1 MNAATT
7 LARTRKA
14 SMTVQ
19 TKAAP
24 IVIRLWVLRD
34 GDWAEQE
41 CGGVDA
47 RFSMRC
53 KLEAEGFKTKLTEVK
68 PKKPVMRVTKQV
80 WFEQREGYGWLMRG
94 TEIAYNV
101 FPDAVYTAGGDSV
114 TLASLPKK
122 VQAVIK
128 ASAPQ
133 DWPLAHLLA

>member
-1 MNAATT
+1 MN
-7 LARTRKA
+7 
-14 SMTVQ
+14 VQ

-41 CGGVDA
+41 CGGPDA

-53 KLEAEGFKTKLTEVK
+53 KLEAEGFKTKLTEGK

-80 WFEQREGYGWLMRG
+80 WFDLRGPEYGWLMRG

-101 FPDAVYTAGGDSV
+101 FPDEIYAPGGANV

-122 VQAVIK
+122 VQSVIK

-133 DWPLAHLLA
+133 GWASVHGRPR

>member
-1 MNAATT
+1 MLDLFPLFSFINE
-7 LARTRKA
+7 
-14 SMTVQ
+14 
-19 TKAAP
+19 P
-24 IVIRLWVLRD
+24 ILSDLSNFRRLISGPIR
-34 GDWAEQE
+34 
-41 CGGVDA
+41 
-47 RFSMRC
+47 

-68 PKKPVMRVTKQV
+68 PKKPRVIKQV
-80 WFEQREGYGWLMRG
+80 WFEQREGYGQLMRG
-94 TEIAYNV
+94 TKIAYNV

>member
-1 MNAATT
+1 
-7 LARTRKA
+7 
-14 SMTVQ
+14 MTVQ

-34 GDWAEQE
+34 GDWVEQE

-53 KLEAEGFKTKLTEVK
+53 KLEADGFKTKLAETK
-68 PKKPVMRVTKQV
+68 PKKPVVRVTKQV

-101 FPDAVYTAGGDSV
+101 FPDGIYAPGGEAV

-122 VQAVIK
+122 AQSVIK

-133 DWPLAHLLA
+133 GWVSVHGAL

>member
-1 MNAATT
+1 
-7 LARTRKA
+7 
-14 SMTVQ
+14 MTVQ

-24 IVIRLWVLRD
+24 VVIRLWVLRD
-34 GDWAEQE
+34 GDWVEQD

-53 KLEAEGFKTKLTEVK
+53 KIEADGFKTKLAEVK
-68 PKKPVMRVTKQV
+68 PKKPVVRVTKQV
-80 WFEQREGYGWLMRG
+80 WFEQRDGYGWLMRG

-101 FPDAVYTAGGDSV
+101 FPDEIYAPGGANV

-122 VQAVIK
+122 VQSVIK

-133 DWPLAHLLA
+133 GWASVHDAH